1 MNRLK
6 RLWELLAYLY
16 LCFYE
21 EISQRFGSS
30 FAYLISLPFWSK
42 RELLKYPPPKRLRIA
57 FEELGGAFLKIGQLL
72 STRVD
77 ILPTEFIKELE
88 SLQDKVPPQDLKELL
103 KHYPELKGIFL
114 KIEREPI
121 GSGSVAQVHKA
132 VLKSGKEVAVKIIR
146 PNAAKLI
153 SQDTAVLKALANLA
167 TLLYPPLKDFRVR
180 EVVQEIERMLNEELD
195 LSREGAY
202 MELFKKFS
210 RKEPNLF
217 IPQVF
222 WEFSSRNYLIT
233 EFVKGEKL
241 TCAKIREEE
250 REELARKF
258 VHIVHRTIFELG
270 VFHGDLHPGNIFL
283 LEGGKFAFVDFGIVG
298 RLSPDT
304 LQEFFL
310 FSLGVMNK
318 DPDLIVNSLKRIG
331 ALPEGINEKLLK
343 REILVFL
350 DKYYNKPLSQI
361 DAEKL
366 FYEELSTARRFKIVL
381 PEELVILMKTI
392 AHTESIAR
400 LIYPDFRL
408 PPLLKPY
415 LKSLAPKFAYQFV
428 KRKSLNLV
436 MKYGELLEEGPKLVK
451 DAVNYQKQSYRELFW
466 GLALIGFSITLIFS
480 PKLLLAY
487 IPALVFADKM
497 SRKSYNS

>member
-1 MNRLK
+1 MNHLK
-6 RLWELLAYLY
+6 RLRELLAYMY
-16 LCFYE
+16 FCFYE
-21 EISQRFGSS
+21 EVSKRVGAFP
-30 FAYLISLPFWSK
+30 AYLLSFLFWDK
-42 RELLKYPPPKRLRIA
+42 RELLNYPPPKRVKLA
-57 FEELGGAFLKIGQLL
+57 FEKLGGAFLKIGQLL

-77 ILPTEFIKELE
+77 LLPPEFIKELE
-88 SLQDKVPPQDLKELL
+88 SLQDRVPPQDLKELL
-103 KHYPELKGIFL
+103 KHYPELKRTFRHID
-114 KIEREPI
+114 ENPI
-121 GSGSVAQVHKA
+121 GSGSVAQVHRGI
-132 VLKSGKEVAVKIIR
+132 LKNGQVVAVKIIR

-153 SQDTAVLKALANLA
+153 AQDTAVLKTLARVF
-167 TLLYPPLKDFRVR
+167 TFIYPPLKDFRVK
-180 EVVQEIERMLNEELD
+180 EVVEEIERMLSEELD

-202 MELFKKFS
+202 MELFRKFS
-210 RKEPNLF
+210 QKEPNLF

-222 WEFSSRNYLIT
+222 WEYSSRNYLIT

-241 TCAKIREEE
+241 TCAKIEEEE
-250 REELARKF
+250 REELAKKF

-283 LEGGKFAFVDFGIVG
+283 IEGKRFAFVDFGIVG

-304 LQEFFL
+304 LQEFFF

-318 DPDLIVNSLKRIG
+318 DPDVIVNSLRRIG
-331 ALPEGINEKLLK
+331 ALPKEVNEKLLK

-415 LKSLAPKFAYQFV
+415 LKKLAPKFAYEFV
-428 KRKSLNLV
+428 KRKSLNLT
-436 MKYGELLEEGPKLVK
+436 MKYGELLEEGPKLFR

-466 GLALIGFSITLIFS
+466 GMALIGFSITLIFS

-487 IPALVFADKM
+487 IPAVAVADKI
-497 SRKSYNS
+497 SRRSYNS